1 MSSFS
6 QGRFA
11 LAISDRSGMAFPYN
25 EMVREWN
32 GALVHN
38 SEYEPK
44 QPQLQPKPTNAD
56 PQALQRARPART
68 EFPTEDFL
76 PDNAFQLNTEP
87 PVLVPTQTALRI
99 SAPNSGLVNGDHV
112 RFRNIKTPLLT
123 DDGTVYY
130 KVVELEL
137 ATTLTNAINA
147 TDIKIRLDDMPTV
160 TTLGNTWPSSGFMM
174 IEKVNSE
181 TGMFE
186 NEVIEYKEGLTTD
199 NFFIVVKRG
208 TSAPYRGVSPEKT
221 TASSHPVGAKVY
233 GSRPV
238 TMIQTTSVNDANT
251 TVTEENSYLVPALV
265 IGLSFINGTYLAG
278 GGLQCTYGPINDRA

>member
-1 MSSFS
+1 MTSFA
-6 QGRFA
+6 QGKHA

-32 GALVHN
+32 GALVHV

-44 QPQLQPKPTNAD
+44 QPQLDPKPTSAD

-76 PDNAFQLNTEP
+76 PDNAFQLNTVAP
-87 PVLVPTQTALRI
+87 FLVPTQEALRI

-112 RFRNIKTPLLT
+112 RFRNIKTPLLEA
-123 DDGTVYY
+123 DGSVYY

-147 TDIKIRLDDMPTV
+147 TDTTITLDDMPTV
-160 TTLGNTWPSSGFMM
+160 TTLGSTWPSSGFMI
-174 IEKVNSE
+174 IEKVNSV

-186 NEVIEYKEGLTTD
+186 NEVIEYTGGNRTD
-199 NFFIVVKRG
+199 NIFNVVSRG

-221 TASSHPVGAKVY
+221 TASSHPIGAKVF

-238 TMIQTTSVNDANT
+238 TMVQTTSVNDANT
-251 TVTEENSYLVPALV
+251 TVTEENSYLVPALA
-265 IGLSFINGTYLAG
+265 IGMSFIAGTYLAG
-278 GGLQCTYGPINDRA
+278 GGLQCTYGPINDKG

>member
-1 MSSFS
+1 MTSFS
-6 QGRFA
+6 QGKYA

-25 EMVREWN
+25 EMVKEWN
-32 GALVHN
+32 GALVHI

-76 PDNAFQLNTEP
+76 PNNPFQLSSTY
-87 PVLVPTQTALRI
+87 LVPTQTAL
-99 SAPNSGLVNGDHV
+99 SVNAANSDLVNGDHV
-112 RFRNIKTPLLT
+112 RFRNVKTPLLT

-130 KVVELEL
+130 KAIELEL

-147 TDIKIRLDDMPTV
+147 TDTTITLDDMPNV
-160 TTLGNTWPSSGFMM
+160 VTLGSTWPSSGFMM
-174 IEKVNSE
+174 IEKVNSV

-186 NEVIEYKEGLTTD
+186 NEVIEYTGG
-199 NFFIVVKRG
+199 NRINNIFNVVSRG

-221 TASSHPVGAKVY
+221 TASSHPIGAKVF

-238 TMIQTTSVNDANT
+238 TMVQTTSVNDANT
-251 TVTEENSYLVPALV
+251 TVTKENSYLVPALA
-265 IGLSFINGTYLAG
+265 IGMSFVSGTYLAG

>member
-1 MSSFS
+1 MSSFA

-68 EFPTEDFL
+68 EFATEDFL
-76 PDNAFQLNTEP
+76 PNDPFILNTEAP
-87 PVLVPTQTALRI
+87 FLVPTQTALNVN
-99 SAPNSGLVNGDHV
+99 APNSGLVNGDHV
-112 RFRNIKTPLLT
+112 RFRNVKTPLLT
-123 DDGTVYY
+123 ADGGSYY

-147 TDIKIRLDDMPTV
+147 TDTTITLDNMTV
-160 TTLGNTWPSSGFMM
+160 ATLGNRWPVSGFMI
-174 IEKVNSE
+174 IEKVNSV

-186 NEVIEYKEGLTTD
+186 NEVIEYTGGNRSD
-199 NFFIVVKRG
+199 NIFNVVARG

-221 TASSHPVGAKVY
+221 TASSHPIGAKVF

-238 TMIQTTSVNDANT
+238 TMIQTTFVNDANT

-265 IGLSFINGTYLAG
+265 IPLGIIGSSFLAG

>member
-1 MSSFS
+1 MSSFA
-6 QGRFA
+6 QGKHA

-38 SEYEPK
+38 SEYEAK

-68 EFPTEDFL
+68 EFATEDFL
-76 PDNAFQLNTEP
+76 PNDPFILNTEAP
-87 PVLVPTQTALRI
+87 FLVPTQTALNVN
-99 SAPNSGLVNGDHV
+99 APNSGLVNGDHV
-112 RFRNIKTPLLT
+112 RFRNVKTPLLT
-123 DDGTVYY
+123 ADGGSYY

-147 TDIKIRLDDMPTV
+147 TDTTITLDNMTV
-160 TTLGNTWPSSGFMM
+160 ATLGNRWPVSGFMI
-174 IEKVNSE
+174 IEKVNSV

-186 NEVIEYKEGLTTD
+186 NEVIEYTGG
-199 NFFIVVKRG
+199 NRSNNIFNVVARG

-221 TASSHPVGAKVY
+221 TASSHPIGAKVF

-238 TMIQTTSVNDANT
+238 TMIQTTFVNDANT

-265 IGLSFINGTYLAG
+265 IPLGIIGSSFLAG

>member
-1 MSSFS
+1 MSSFA
-6 QGRFA
+6 QGKFA

-25 EMVREWN
+25 EMVTEWN
-32 GALVHN
+32 GAFVHM

-56 PQALQRARPART
+56 PQALQKARPART
-68 EFPTEDFL
+68 EFATEDFL
-76 PDNAFQLNTEP
+76 PNDPFILNTEAP
-87 PVLVPTQTALRI
+87 FLVPTQTALNVN
-99 SAPNSGLVNGDHV
+99 APNSGLVNGDHV
-112 RFRNIKTPLLT
+112 RFRNVKTPLLT
-123 DDGTVYY
+123 ADGGSYY

-147 TDIKIRLDDMPTV
+147 TDTTITLDNMTV
-160 TTLGNTWPSSGFMM
+160 ATLGNRWPVSGFMI
-174 IEKVNSE
+174 IEKVNSV

-186 NEVIEYKEGLTTD
+186 NEVIEYTGG
-199 NFFIVVKRG
+199 NRSNNIFNVVARG

-221 TASSHPVGAKVY
+221 TASSHPIGAKVF

-238 TMIQTTSVNDANT
+238 TMIQTTFVNDANT

-265 IGLSFINGTYLAG
+265 IPLGIIGSSFLAG

>member
-25 EMVREWN
+25 EMVTEWN
-32 GALVHN
+32 GAFVHM

-56 PQALQRARPART
+56 PQALQKARPART
-68 EFPTEDFL
+68 EFATEDFL
-76 PDNAFQLNTEP
+76 PNDPFILNTEAP
-87 PVLVPTQTALRI
+87 FLVPTQTALNVN
-99 SAPNSGLVNGDHV
+99 APNSGLVNGDHV
-112 RFRNIKTPLLT
+112 RFRNVKTPLLN
-123 DDGTVYY
+123 GSGGVYY

-137 ATTLTNAINA
+137 ATTLAIGINA
-147 TDIKIRLDDMPTV
+147 TTMAIKLDDMPTV
-160 TTLGNTWPSSGFMM
+160 TTLGHTWPASGFMM

-186 NEVIEYKEGLTTD
+186 NEVIEYKDGLTTD
-199 NFFIVVKRG
+199 NFFVVVKRG

-238 TMIQTTSVNDANT
+238 TMIQTTFVNDANT

-265 IGLSFINGTYLAG
+265 IPLGIIGSSFLAG

>member
-6 QGRFA
+6 QGKFA
-11 LAISDRSGMAFPYN
+11 LAISDRSGLAFPYN
-25 EMVREWN
+25 EMVKEWN
-32 GALVHN
+32 GALVHI

-68 EFPTEDFL
+68 EFATEDFL
-76 PDNAFQLNTEP
+76 PNNPFQLSSTY
-87 PVLVPTQTALRI
+87 LVPTQTAL
-99 SAPNSGLVNGDHV
+99 SVNAANSDLVNGDHV
-112 RFRNIKTPLLT
+112 RFRNVKTPLLEA
-123 DDGTVYY
+123 DGSVYY

-147 TDIKIRLDDMPTV
+147 TDTTITLDNMPTV
-160 TTLGNTWPSSGFMM
+160 TTLGNTWPASGFMI

-186 NEVIEYKEGLTTD
+186 NEVIEYTGGRTTD
-199 NFFIVVKRG
+199 NIFNVVSRG

-221 TASSHPVGAKVY
+221 KASSHPIGAKVF

-238 TMIQTTSVNDANT
+238 TMVQTTSVNDANT
-251 TVTEENSYLVPALV
+251 TVTEENSYLVPALA
-265 IGLSFINGTYLAG
+265 IGMDFVAGTHLAG

>member
-1 MSSFS
+1 MTSFA
-6 QGRFA
+6 QGKHA
-11 LAISDRSGMAFPYN
+11 LAISDRSGLAFPYN

-68 EFPTEDFL
+68 EFATEDFL
-76 PDNAFQLNTEP
+76 PNNPFQLSSTL
-87 PVLVPTQTALRI
+87 LVPTQTAL
-99 SAPNSGLVNGDHV
+99 SVNAANSGLVNEDHV
-112 RFRNIKTPLLT
+112 RFRNVKTPLLT
-123 DDGTVYY
+123 DDGTFYY
-130 KVVELEL
+130 KAIELEL

-147 TDIKIRLDDMPTV
+147 TDTTITLDDMPNV
-160 TTLGNTWPSSGFMM
+160 VTLGSTWPSSGFMM
-174 IEKVNSE
+174 IEKVNSV

-186 NEVIEYKEGLTTD
+186 NEVIEYTGGNRT
-199 NFFIVVKRG
+199 NNIFNVVARG

-221 TASSHPVGAKVY
+221 KASSHPIGAKVF

-238 TMIQTTSVNDANT
+238 TMVQTTSVNDANT
-251 TVTEENSYLVPALV
+251 TVTEENSYLVPALA
-265 IGLSFINGTYLAG
+265 IGMSFVSGTYLAG
-278 GGLQCTYGPINDRA
+278 GGLQCTYGPINDRG

>member
-1 MSSFS
+1 MTTFS
-6 QGRFA
+6 QGKYA

-32 GALVHN
+32 GALVHV

-44 QPQLQPKPTNAD
+44 QPQLDPKATSAD
-56 PQALQRARPART
+56 PQALQHARTART

-76 PDNAFQLNTEP
+76 PNNPFQLSSTY
-87 PVLVPTQTALRI
+87 LVPTQTAL
-99 SAPNSGLVNGDHV
+99 SVNAVNSDLVNGDHV
-112 RFRNIKTPLLT
+112 RFRNVKTPLLEA
-123 DDGTVYY
+123 DGSVYY

-147 TDIKIRLDDMPTV
+147 TDTTITLDNMPTV
-160 TTLGNTWPSSGFMM
+160 TTLGSTWPASGFMI

-186 NEVIEYKEGLTTD
+186 NEVIEYTGGRTTD
-199 NFFIVVKRG
+199 NIFNVVSRG

-221 TASSHPVGAKVY
+221 KASSHPIGAKVF

-238 TMIQTTSVNDANT
+238 TMVQTTSVNDANT
-251 TVTEENSYLVPALV
+251 TVTEENSYLVPALA
-265 IGLSFINGTYLAG
+265 IGLDFVAGTHLAG

>member
-1 MSSFS
+1 MTSFS
-6 QGRFA
+6 QGKYA

-25 EMVREWN
+25 EMVKEWN
-32 GALVHN
+32 GALVHI

-68 EFPTEDFL
+68 EFATEDFL
-76 PDNAFQLNTEP
+76 PNNPFQLSSTY
-87 PVLVPTQTALRI
+87 LVPTQTAL
-99 SAPNSGLVNGDHV
+99 SVNAANSGLVNGDHV
-112 RFRNIKTPLLT
+112 RFRNVKTPLLEA
-123 DDGTVYY
+123 DGSVYY

-147 TDIKIRLDDMPTV
+147 TDTLITLDDMPTV
-160 TTLGNTWPSSGFMM
+160 TTLGNTWPASGFMI

-186 NEVIEYKEGLTTD
+186 NEVIEYTGGRRSD
-199 NFFIVVKRG
+199 NIFNVVARG

-221 TASSHPVGAKVY
+221 KASSHPIGAKVF

-238 TMIQTTSVNDANT
+238 TMVQTTSVNDANT
-251 TVTEENSYLVPALV
+251 TVTKENSYLVPALA
-265 IGLSFINGTYLAG
+265 IGMSFVSGTYLAG

>member
-1 MSSFS
+1 MTSFS
-6 QGRFA
+6 QGKYA

-25 EMVREWN
+25 EMVKEWN
-32 GALVHN
+32 GALVHI

-68 EFPTEDFL
+68 EFATEDFL
-76 PDNAFQLNTEP
+76 PNDPFILNTEAP
-87 PVLVPTQTALRI
+87 FLVPTQTALNVN
-99 SAPNSGLVNGDHV
+99 APNSGLVNGDHV
-112 RFRNIKTPLLT
+112 RFRNVKTPLLT
-123 DDGTVYY
+123 ADGGSYY

-147 TDIKIRLDDMPTV
+147 TDTTITLDDMPTV
-160 TTLGNTWPSSGFMM
+160 TTLGNTWPVSGFMI
-174 IEKVNSE
+174 IEKVNSV

-186 NEVIEYKEGLTTD
+186 NEVIEYTGG
-199 NFFIVVKRG
+199 NRSNNIFNVVARG

-221 TASSHPVGAKVY
+221 TASSHPIGAKVF

-238 TMIQTTSVNDANT
+238 TMIQTTFVNDANT
-251 TVTEENSYLVPALV
+251 TVTEENSYLVPALA
-265 IGLSFINGTYLAG
+265 IPLGILGGPFLAG
-278 GGLQCTYGPINDRA
+278 GGLQCTYGPINDRG